1 MKRVIALIILIIL
14 PVALF
19 AVFEWDSE
27 SASGDFTGGETSMKV
42 TWDLTDLEIK
52 AEHSYWFTQDG
63 VTTTTAVLIPGVDD
77 GDFVGLGTVVFNWE
91 ITSLY
96 GEEVALYLDGPM
108 TSSDGEMLDWT
119 LSWTTGTGDTAYESV
134 LGGDGYGKENAIGIA
149 EHDPLF
155 EGITTSGSVS
165 IECRTGKILQTSFD
179 DYTGHVYVLVTD
191 IGE

>member
-14 PVALF
+14 PAALF
-19 AVFEWDSE
+19 AVFEWSSE
-27 SASGDFTGGETSMKV
+27 SATGDFTEGETSMKV

-52 AEHSYWFTQDG
+52 AEHVYWFTQDG
-63 VTTTTAVLIPGVDD
+63 ETTESAVLTPGIDD
-77 GDFVGLGTVVFNWE
+77 GDFVGLGTVVFNWK

-96 GEEVALYLDGPM
+96 GEALALYLDGPM
-108 TSSDGEMLDWT
+108 TSSDGEQLDWA
-119 LSWTTGTGDTAYESV
+119 LSWMTGAGDTAYENV

-149 EHDPLF
+149 EHDPLSD
-155 EGITTSGSVS
+155 GITTSGSVS